1 MEAGLLGSYLLADIE
16 RSEFLQSGN
25 QGGGD
30 VERLQ
35 AAHTGGHHPDRLGS
49 DFSGDIDQFAGSHQ
63 ALGRRPQGRSRRSP
77 GQGPACLDFGQYLGQ
92 QRSRMPG

>member
-1 MEAGLLGSYLLADIE
+1 MEAGLLGSYLLADID

-35 AAHTGGHHPDRLGS
+35 AAHTGGQHPDRLGS
-49 DFSGDIDQFAGSHQ
+49 DFSGDINQFAGSRQ